1 VPLLHK
7 FAALRESHDIP
18 IRIAAF
24 YGASFL
30 IVGTY
35 AAFLP
40 LWLRHVGLSETQIA
54 VTVAMP
60 VILRPV
66 FTTTVAFLA
75 DRSGRHVTLLKLL
88 VWGALGSMLILP
100 FSDGGFPLIFMAF
113 SLFALFWT
121 TVIPLIDA
129 VALTAARRG
138 AADYGQ
144 VRLWGSFGYIAV
156 ILTGGV
162 AVDFF
167 GPPAALWLFI
177 GSAVS
182 VVAVSRWLPDI
193 ARINGVANGEIQSG
207 RIIRLAD
214 VKQLLRLPLLWL
226 FLAATSATQAAHAVY
241 YVFGT
246 IHWTTVGISPTV
258 IGMLWSIGVVAEM
271 VLFAYAWR
279 ITRHLEPVPLMV
291 IGAAAAC
298 IRWTLTSLDPPLGLL
313 FLLQV
318 THGLTF
324 GATYLGSMEF
334 MKRAFPSHMTAT
346 VQGVYASFSA
356 GVGMGG
362 SYLAAG
368 PLYRTFGSGAY
379 LGMAALS
386 LMALALSILLLQR
399 WHGGGVLSSPEHA

>member
-1 VPLLHK
+1 MPLLHK
-7 FAALRESHDIP
+7 FASLRENHDIP
-18 IRIAAF
+18 IRLSAF

-30 IVGTY
+30 VVGSHV
-35 AAFLP
+35 AFVP
-40 LWLRHVGLSETQIA
+40 LWMQSAGLTETQIA
-54 VTVAMP
+54 LTVAMP
-60 VILRPV
+60 VILRPL

-75 DRSGRHVTLLKLL
+75 DRSGYHVALLKLL
-88 VWGALGSMLILP
+88 VWGALGALLILP
-100 FSDGGFPLIFMAF
+100 FGSGFPLIFAAF

-138 AADYGQ
+138 TADYGL

-162 AVDFF
+162 AVDIF
-167 GPPAALWLFI
+167 GPPAALWLFL
-177 GSAVS
+177 GSLAC
-182 VVAVSRWLPDI
+182 VAIVSRWLPDI
-193 ARINGVANGEIQSG
+193 ARINGAGAGEIQVG
-207 RIIRLAD
+207 RTIRLAD

-226 FLAATSATQAAHAVY
+226 FLAATSATQATHAVY

-246 IHWTTVGISPTV
+246 IHWTSIGISPTV
-258 IGMLWSIGVVAEM
+258 IGTLWSIGVVAEM
-271 VLFAYAWR
+271 ALFAYAWR
-279 ITRHLEPVPLMV
+279 ITRHLEPGPLMA

-298 IRWTLTSLDPPLGLL
+298 IRWTLTSFDPPLGLL
-313 FLLQV
+313 FILQAM
-318 THGLTF
+318 HGLTF
-324 GATYLGSMEF
+324 GATYLGAMEF

-386 LMALALSILLLQR
+386 FMALLLSLLLLRR
-399 WHGGGVLSSPEHA
+399 WSGGGVLVVHP

>member
-1 VPLLHK
+1 VTLLHK
-7 FAALRESHDIP
+7 FTALRQSHDIA

-30 IVGTY
+30 VVGSY

-40 LWLRHVGLSETQIA
+40 LWLSAAGLSETQIA

-66 FTTTVAFLA
+66 FTMVVAFLA
-75 DRSGRHVTLLKLL
+75 DRSGHHVALLKLL

-100 FSDGGFPLIFMAF
+100 FGGGFPVIFAAF
-113 SLFALFWT
+113 SLYALFWT

-129 VALTAARRG
+129 VALTADRRG
-138 AADYGQ
+138 AANYGQ

-156 ILTGGV
+156 I
-162 AVDFF
+162 
-167 GPPAALWLFI
+167 I
-177 GSAVS
+177 
-182 VVAVSRWLPDI
+182 SRWLPDI
-193 ARINGVANGEIQSG
+193 ARINGFANGRIEAG
-207 RIIRLAD
+207 RTIRLAD

-226 FLAATSATQAAHAVY
+226 FLAAVSATQAAHAVY

-246 IHWTTVGISPTV
+246 IHWTAIGISPTI
-258 IGMLWSIGVVAEM
+258 IGTLWSIGVAAEM
-271 VLFAYAWR
+271 ALFAYAWR
-279 ITRHLEPVPLMV
+279 ITQHIEPAPLMA

-298 IRWTLTSLDPPLGLL
+298 IRWTLTSLDPPLGVL
-313 FLLQV
+313 FLLQAM
-318 THGLTF
+318 HGLTF
-324 GATYLGSMEF
+324 GATYLGAMEF

-356 GVGMGG
+356 GVGMGSG
-362 SYLAAG
+362 YLAAG

-379 LGMAALS
+379 LGMAAVS
-386 LMALALSILLLQR
+386 LMALALSLVLLRR
-399 WHGGGVLSSPEHA
+399 WHGGEALSSSEPAI

>member
-1 VPLLHK
+1 MPLLHK
-7 FAALRESHDIP
+7 FASLRESHDIP
-18 IRIAAF
+18 IRLAAF

-30 IVGTY
+30 VVGSY

-40 LWLRHVGLSETQIA
+40 LWLSSAGLSETQIA

-66 FTTTVAFLA
+66 FTTAVAFLA
-75 DRSGRHVTLLKLL
+75 DRSGRHVALLKML
-88 VWGALGSMLILP
+88 VWGALASMLILP
-100 FSDGGFPLIFMAF
+100 FGGGFPMIFAAF
-113 SLFALFWT
+113 SLYALFWT

-162 AVDFF
+162 AVDIF
-167 GPPAALWLFI
+167 GPPAALWLFL
-177 GSAVS
+177 GSAVC
-182 VVAVSRWLPDI
+182 VVIVSRWLPDI
-193 ARINGVANGEIQSG
+193 ARINGVANGQIQAG
-207 RIIRLAD
+207 RTIRLAD

-246 IHWTTVGISPTV
+246 IHWTSIGISPTI
-258 IGMLWSIGVVAEM
+258 IGTLWSIGVVAEM
-271 VLFAYAWR
+271 VLFAYARR
-279 ITRHLEPVPLMV
+279 ITQHLEPAPLIA

-313 FLLQV
+313 FILQAM
-318 THGLTF
+318 HGLTF
-324 GATYLGSMEF
+324 GATYLGAMEF

-356 GVGMGG
+356 GVGMGSG
-362 SYLAAG
+362 YLAAG
-368 PLYRTFGSGAY
+368 PLYRTFGSDAY

-386 LMALALSILLLQR
+386 LMALVLSILLLQR
-399 WHGGGVLSSPEHA
+399 WHGGGVLAH

>member
-1 VPLLHK
+1 VTLLPK
-7 FAALRESHDIP
+7 FAALRKSHDIP
-18 IRIAAF
+18 IRLAAF

-30 IVGTY
+30 VVGSY

-40 LWLRHVGLSETQIA
+40 LWLRSVGLSETQIA

-66 FTTTVAFLA
+66 FTTTITFLA
-75 DRSGRHVTLLKLL
+75 DRSGHHVALLKLL

-100 FSDGGFPLIFMAF
+100 FGGGFPVIFAAF
-113 SLFALFWT
+113 SLYALFWT

-144 VRLWGSFGYIAV
+144 MRVWGSFGFIAV

-162 AVDFF
+162 AVDIF
-167 GPPAALWLFI
+167 GPRAALWLFL
-177 GSAVS
+177 GSAVC
-182 VVAVSRWLPDI
+182 VVIASRWLPDI
-193 ARINGVANGEIQSG
+193 ARINGLANGPIEAG

-226 FLAATSATQAAHAVY
+226 FLAATSATQATHSVY

-246 IHWTTVGISPTV
+246 IHWTTIGISPTV
-258 IGMLWSIGVVAEM
+258 IGTLWSIGVAAEM
-271 VLFAYAWR
+271 ALFAYAWR
-279 ITRHLEPVPLMV
+279 ITPHIGPGPLMA
-291 IGAAAAC
+291 IGAAAAF
-298 IRWTLTSLDPPLGLL
+298 IRWTLTSLDPPLALL
-313 FLLQV
+313 FILQAM
-318 THGLTF
+318 HGLTF
-324 GATYLGSMEF
+324 GATYLGAMEF

-356 GVGMGG
+356 GVGMGSG
-362 SYLAAG
+362 YLAAG
-368 PLYRTFGSGAY
+368 PLYRIFGSGAY
-379 LGMAALS
+379 LGMAAVS
-386 LMALALSILLLQR
+386 LMALALCLLLLHR
-399 WHGGGVLSSPEHA
+399 WHGGGVLAP

>member
-1 VPLLHK
+1 VTLLHK
-7 FAALRESHDIP
+7 FAALRESHDIA

-30 IVGTY
+30 VVGSY

-40 LWLRHVGLSETQIA
+40 LWLSSVGLSETQIA

-66 FTTTVAFLA
+66 FTTAVAFLA
-75 DRSGRHVTLLKLL
+75 DRSGHHVALLKML

-100 FSDGGFPLIFMAF
+100 FGGGFPVIFAAF
-113 SLFALFWT
+113 SLYALFWT

-129 VALTAARRG
+129 VALTADRRG
-138 AADYGQ
+138 AANYGQ

-167 GPPAALWLFI
+167 GPPAALWLFL
-177 GSAVS
+177 GSAVC
-182 VVAVSRWLPDI
+182 VVIVSRWLPDI
-193 ARINGVANGEIQSG
+193 ARINGFANGRIEAG

-226 FLAATSATQAAHAVY
+226 FLAAASATQAAHAVY

-246 IHWTTVGISPTV
+246 IHWTTIGISPTI
-258 IGMLWSIGVVAEM
+258 IGTLWSIGVAAEM
-271 VLFAYAWR
+271 ALFAYAWR
-279 ITRHLEPVPLMV
+279 ITQHIGPAPLMA

-298 IRWTLTSLDPPLGLL
+298 IRWTLTSFDPPLGLL
-313 FLLQV
+313 FLLQAM
-318 THGLTF
+318 HGLTF
-324 GATYLGSMEF
+324 GATYLGAMEF
-334 MKRAFPSHMTAT
+334 MKRAFPPHMTAT

-356 GVGMGG
+356 GVGMGSG
-362 SYLAAG
+362 YLAAG

-379 LGMAALS
+379 LGMATVS
-386 LMALALSILLLQR
+386 LIALALSMLLLQR
-399 WHGGGVLSSPEHA
+399 WHGGGVLSSPERA

>member
-1 VPLLHK
+1 MTLLHK
-7 FAALRESHDIP
+7 FAALRQSHDIP
-18 IRIAAF
+18 IRLAAF

-30 IVGTY
+30 VVGSY

-40 LWLRHVGLSETQIA
+40 LWLRSVGLSETQIA

-66 FTTTVAFLA
+66 FTTTITFLA
-75 DRSGRHVTLLKLL
+75 DRSGHHVALLKLL

-100 FSDGGFPLIFMAF
+100 FGGGFPMIFAAF
-113 SLFALFWT
+113 SLYALFWT

-162 AVDFF
+162 AVDIF
-167 GPPAALWLFI
+167 GPPAALWLFL
-177 GSAVS
+177 GSAVC
-182 VVAVSRWLPDI
+182 VVIASRWLPDI
-193 ARINGVANGEIQSG
+193 ARINGFGNGEIETG
-207 RIIRLAD
+207 RTIRLAD

-246 IHWTTVGISPTV
+246 IHWTTIGISPTI
-258 IGMLWSIGVVAEM
+258 IGTLWSIGVAAEM
-271 VLFAYAWR
+271 ALFAYAWR
-279 ITRHLEPVPLMV
+279 ITQHIGPAPLMA

-313 FLLQV
+313 FLLQAM
-318 THGLTF
+318 HGLTF
-324 GATYLGSMEF
+324 GATYLGTQHAIARIVPDE
-334 MKRAFPSHMTAT
+334 MTASA
-346 VQGVYASFSA
+346 QGIYAMMTGILMA
-356 GVGMGG
+356 GITA
-362 SYLAAG
+362 LAG
-368 PLYRTFGSGAY
+368 PLYSS
-379 LGMAALS
+379 LGHLAFATMTIPPMLAIVALLVYRRLAA
-386 LMALALSILLLQR
+386 AA
-399 WHGGGVLSSPEHA
+399 